1 MANTV
6 AHKLLRTFFKR
17 SFWITVILA
26 LILSVVVPLVMY
38 RYHLHQYEVESAAL
52 LNRFIQREICF
63 SPRDLL
69 EHPKSLEATVSNINV
84 FMEFG
89 DLVEFK
95 LWSADG
101 TLIHAYRAKALI
113 GHRFPSN
120 ARLMETI
127 RTGKTFVEIEDTR
140 DSENLNLAEF
150 GTLVEMYAPV
160 FVDGTVQGAVE
171 VYRKAPKFELLTAH
185 IVLVVSIAVVIFML
199 LYVLLYGRFKAA
211 ATSIIAYDEKL
222 QTAYRSLG
230 LSYFDTIRSLI
241 KALEMRDMETEGHS
255 ERVVAIS
262 LFIGQRLGIPADELD
277 KLVLGSYLHDIGK
290 IGVPD
295 SILLKPGGLSPEEEA
310 IIHSH
315 VEKGLEIISTIEF
328 LGPASE
334 VVRFHHE
341 KWDGS
346 GYAAGLKGSEIPV
359 TARIFAVVDVFDALI
374 SERPYRRPMTYEA
387 ARLMIQAGR
396 GEHFDPEVVDVFLGI
411 SQEEYEKLG
420 NEIAVR
426 GIHHT
431 VNAAVENLLCRLNIA
446 SPEMGQATD

>member
-1 MANTV
+1 MSNTV

-26 LILSVVVPLVMY
+26 LILSIVVPLVIY
-38 RYHLHQYEVESAAL
+38 RYHLRQYEAESAAL

-63 SPRDLL
+63 SPHDLL
-69 EHPKSLEATVSNINV
+69 DNPKSLEATVSNINV

-89 DLVEFK
+89 DLVEFR
-95 LWSADG
+95 LWSTDA
-101 TLIHAYRAKALI
+101 TLIYSYHAKPLV
-113 GHRFPSN
+113 GHRFPN
-120 ARLMETI
+120 NPRLIKTL
-127 RTGKTFVEIEDTR
+127 RSGKTFVEIEDTR
-140 DSENLNLAEF
+140 DSENSDLAEF
-150 GTLVEMYAPV
+150 GTLVEIYAPV
-160 FVDGTVQGAVE
+160 FVDGTVRGAAE

-185 IVLVVSIAVVIFML
+185 IVLVVSTAVVIFML

-211 ATSIIAYDEKL
+211 ATSIIAYDDKL
-222 QTAYRSLG
+222 QGAYRSLG

-241 KALEMRDMETEGHS
+241 KALELRDMETEGHS

-262 LFIGQRLGIPADELD
+262 LFIGERLGIPADELD

-295 SILLKPGGLSPEEEA
+295 SILLKPGGLSPEEEM

-328 LGPASE
+328 LGPAAE
-334 VVRFHHE
+334 VVRYHHE
-341 KWDGS
+341 KWDGT
-346 GYAAGLKGSEIPV
+346 GYSAGLNGAEIPL

-374 SERPYRRPMTYEA
+374 SERPYRRPMSFEA
-387 ARLMIQAGR
+387 ASVVIQEGR
-396 GEHFDPEVVDVFLGI
+396 GKHFDPEIVDVFMGI
-411 SQEEYEKLG
+411 SQEEYARLG
-420 NEIAVR
+420 NEIVDR

-431 VNAAVENLLCRLNIA
+431 VNAAVENLLCRLNVD
-446 SPEMGQATD
+446 GKGD